1 MIRQVLPEIVT
12 TSEFKERVEHTCKT
26 LQVQYAAVVT
36 HLLEEWINGTIA
48 LEIEPDP
55 EFAASAREAFRSEDV
70 KQTLKQLEMQYD
82 PTRTYP
88 HSVCCV

>member
-1 MIRQVLPEIVT
+1 MTQQVLPEIVT
-12 TSEFKERVEHTCKT
+12 TSEFKERVEQTCKT

-36 HLLEEWINGTIA
+36 HLLEEWINGTIV

-55 EFAASAREAFRSEDV
+55 EFVASAREAFRSENV
-70 KQTLKQLEMQYD
+70 KQTLKQLETLYD

-88 HSVCCV
+88 DAINV